1 MGSNTAT
8 AVDAKN
14 PAPSNQV
21 LVESFQA
28 DEGDIVDVGDSTY
41 QKKAKLLNSAIQE
54 TGMGRYQWYVIA
66 VFSLVQQDG

>member
-14 PAPSNQV
+14 PAPSNL
-21 LVESFQA
+21 LVESFPA